1 MKRQANTLSA
11 IIQNFD
17 IVEDAIETSANSE
30 GSALKE
36 NEKVLDSIQGKIN
49 LFNNALERFWSNL
62 IDSDLIKFVVDLGT
76 KVIELASDFGE
87 VRSVIFAILMYFN
100 MSKKY
105 PFDLASWLFGSN
117 GLTKILSGL
126 GKIKSFFSDLSKT
139 KPLGLYP
146 PGLPEGKQTPL
157 LPSGNTSIVP
167 INQELQTDTKTN
179 FFTNTIKDA
188 QTATQSIWQ
197 LFMNL
202 LNKLRAAASNI
213 FTGAFTSIKS
223 KTIKF

>member
-62 IDSDLIKFVVDLGT
+62 IDSDLIKFIVDLGT

-105 PFDLASWLFGSN
+105 PFDLASMIFGKN
-117 GLTKILSGL
+117 GGLKYILSGIDSIL
-126 GKIKSFFSDLSKT
+126 GRFRKVEK
-139 KPLGLYP
+139 
-146 PGLPEGKQTPL
+146 
-157 LPSGNTSIVP
+157 
-167 INQELQTDTKTN
+167 
-179 FFTNTIKDA
+179 
-188 QTATQSIWQ
+188 W
-197 LFMNL
+197 
-202 LNKLRAAASNI
+202 
-213 FTGAFTSIKS
+213 
-223 KTIKF
+223 